1 MAEIYRGMVLL
12 GGAKGINKEP
22 LKLEDYV
29 LPFGDSE
36 RQKPKQSWQEKRQI
50 AALIVAAYTPP
61 KET

>member
-1 MAEIYRGMVLL
+1 MVLL

-50 AALIVAAYTPP
+50 AALIVSAYTPP